1 LAAGR
6 AGSVLEGWLR
16 EFLDH
21 LNVERG
27 LAQNTISAYRSDVS
41 HFISFAK
48 KRRYEVP
55 AGLRDAVLSYLLELQ
70 RAGFTASTVARRL
83 AALKA
88 FFGFLNR
95 VDILS
100 EEPTAEL
107 NSPKL
112 IQRLPRVLT
121 PEEVEKILVVPR
133 GATPAGLRDRAMLEL
148 AYATGVRVSELVGL
162 NLESVN
168 FEAGFVRVF
177 GKGARERL
185 VPLGRI
191 AQRCLVDYLARGRPL
206 LSGGNKGLALF
217 VNRRGE
223 RLTRQAF
230 WKLLKRY
237 ARMGGVSKKLSPHTL
252 RHSFATHLLEN
263 GADLRVVQE
272 LLGHADIS
280 TTQVYTHLTG
290 KRLRE
295 VYDLSHPR
303 A

>member
-1 LAAGR
+1 M
-6 AGSVLEGWLR
+6 LEGWLQ
-16 EFLDH
+16 EFLDF
-21 LNVERG
+21 LQVERG
-27 LAQNTISAYRSDVS
+27 LAQNTVWAYRSDIT
-41 HFISFAK
+41 HFLGFVKERNFKI
-48 KRRYEVP
+48 P
-55 AGLRDAVLSYLLELQ
+55 GGLRDAIQAYLLELQ
-70 RAGFTASTVARRL
+70 RAGLTAATVARRL

-95 VDILS
+95 VERLNED
-100 EEPTAEL
+100 PTAEL

-121 PEEVEKILVVPR
+121 TEEVEKILVVPR
-133 GATPAGLRDRAMLEL
+133 VNTPTGLRDRAMLEL

-162 NLESVN
+162 NVENVN
-168 FEAGFVRVF
+168 FESGYVRVF
-177 GKGARERL
+177 GKGARERV
-185 VPLGRI
+185 VPVGRI
-191 AQRCLVDYLARGRPL
+191 ARRCLLEYLERGRQAL
-206 LSGGNKGLALF
+206 CDGRARDALF

-230 WKLLKRY
+230 WKLLKGY
-237 ARMGGVSKKLSPHTL
+237 AKVSGVFKKLSPHTL

-280 TTQVYTHLTG
+280 TTQIYTHLTG
-290 KRLRE
+290 KHLRE
-295 VYDLSHPR
+295 VYDHSHPR

>member
-1 LAAGR
+1 M
-6 AGSVLEGWLR
+6 LEGWLQ
-16 EFLDH
+16 EFLDY
-21 LNVERG
+21 LQVERG
-27 LAQNTISAYRSDVS
+27 LASNTISAYRSDIV
-41 HFISFAK
+41 HFISFFR
-48 KRRYEVP
+48 KRRYDVP
-55 AGLRDAVLSYLLELQ
+55 QGLRDGILAYLLDLQ
-70 RAGFTASTVARRL
+70 RAGFTAATVARRL

-88 FFGFLNR
+88 FFGFLTR
-95 VDILS
+95 VDYLS

-112 IQRLPRVLT
+112 MQRLPRVLT

-133 GATPAGLRDRAMLEL
+133 CNTPAGLRDRAMLEL
-148 AYATGVRVSELVGL
+148 AYATGIRVSELVGL
-162 NLESVN
+162 NLDNIN
-168 FEAGFVRVF
+168 FEAGFVRVL
-177 GKGARERL
+177 GKGARERM

-191 AQRCLVDYLARGRPL
+191 AQRCLQEYLERGRPF
-206 LSGGNKGLALF
+206 LSGGKSSMALF
-217 VNRRGE
+217 INRHGE

-230 WKLLKRY
+230 WKMLKKY
-237 ARMGGVSKKLSPHTL
+237 AKMGGVHKKLSPHTL

-290 KRLRE
+290 KWIRE
-295 VYDLSHPR
+295 VYDVSHPR